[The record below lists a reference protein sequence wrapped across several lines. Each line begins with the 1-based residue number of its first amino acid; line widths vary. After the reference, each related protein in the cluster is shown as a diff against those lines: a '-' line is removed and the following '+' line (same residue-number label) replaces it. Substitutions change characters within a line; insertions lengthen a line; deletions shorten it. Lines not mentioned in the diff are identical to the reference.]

1 VSRGTS
7 SRKALGQWYTP
18 LWLVNAVLDL
28 VDQPP
33 RKVLDPACGDG
44 RWLAEAH
51 RRWPDAKLEGWDLD
65 PSAIA
70 AARASGV
77 PATFTVRDA
86 LSGEERNIADLVVGN
101 PPYVRP
107 QHLDAKTRAHVWGG
121 RFKTATDKCDLYAPF
136 TERMMELGPRVFI
149 VLADTWLSMTSFSA
163 MRDHVDPHIDLLLD
177 LPAGTFDEALVGTVV
192 LTTEGHRRQ
201 RGELGRGGLSKLRPL
216 ERTDGVFPKTAAPAL
231 PGTTTLADHWRL
243 RMGVVCGSYAE
254 WVHSGPVGPHDRR
267 TCRGR
272 DIQRFSIADRGELV
286 RYQPREMLNRR
297 PYVAPKT
304 AELFDVA
311 EKVVLSGASGKTLR
325 VAVDTERR
333 FPLDSCYISQGDG
346 DVWALCGL
354 LNSSVVSAW
363 YGARFPAIRVK
374 AVELARLPWP
384 SGSLTPLAEA
394 ARAADQAGV
403 DAAAAKAY
411 GLT

>member
-1 VSRGTS
+1 MKSR
-7 SRKALGQWYTP
+7 RKALGQWYTP
-18 LWLVNAVLDL
+18 HWLVSAVLDL
-28 VDQPP
+28 VVAPP
-33 RKVLDPACGDG
+33 GRVLDPACGDG
-44 RWLAEAH
+44 RWLVEAH
-51 RRWPDAKLEGWDLD
+51 RRWPDAELEGWDVD
-65 PSAIA
+65 PAAIA

-86 LSGEERNIADLVVGN
+86 LSGDERNIADLVVGN

-107 QHLDAKTRAHVWGG
+107 QHLDPKTRAHVWGG
-121 RFKTATDKCDLYAPF
+121 RFVTATDKCDLYAPF
-136 TERMMELGPRVFI
+136 TERMLELGPRLFV

-163 MRDHVDPHIDLLLD
+163 MRDLVDPHVDLLLD

-192 LTTEGHRRQ
+192 LTTEGDRRQ
-201 RGELGRGGLSKLRPL
+201 RGELGRKGVSKLRPL
-216 ERTDGVFPKTAAPAL
+216 ERTDGVFPKTVAPSL
-231 PGTTTLADHWRL
+231 PGDTTLADHWRL

-254 WVHSGPVGPHDRR
+254 WVHAGPAGAHDRR

-272 DIQRFSIADRGELV
+272 DIQRFTIADRGELV

-304 AELFDVA
+304 AALFDVP

-333 FPLDSCYISQGDG
+333 FPLDSCYVSQGDG

-354 LNSSVVSAW
+354 LNSGVVSAW

-384 SGSLTPLAEA
+384 SGSLTQLAEA

-411 GLT
+411 GLA